1 MKMNILKRIGGTL
14 MLPVIVFV
22 IMMILCYSN
31 GKMYFG
37 TWMMW
42 KTLIVDIAVSVTC
55 ALGIGLQFKSG
66 RFDFSGGAIML
77 VAGILAGNIA
87 RDNGNN
93 VVIMVVLA
101 MVICI
106 ILSLLVAVLYVYGRL
121 PIIIATIGM
130 AMLYEAV
137 TCLLYG
143 GSGVNLVPNMS
154 LRIFATF
161 PYVLI
166 PLILAI
172 AIYGFYSYFTTTG
185 KQAVLLANNQQ
196 SAVNIG
202 INENK
207 NVIISYLFS
216 GILFGLATII
226 WVTKDIHKASFSSLS
241 TVGELFTNILPVFI
255 GLMLVNFCGDTIGTI
270 MGSITLCLL
279 NYGLKAVFS
288 NETGAAI
295 ATVVTGIFILVL
307 NVVSAQGM
315 NWINML
321 KKAFH
326 RREPADSQG

>member
-1 MKMNILKRIGGTL
+1 MKIIKKIGGTL
-14 MLPVIVFV
+14 MLPVGMYV
-22 IMMILCYSN
+22 IMMILCFAN

-37 TWMMW
+37 SWAMW
-42 KTLIVDIAVSVTC
+42 KTLSVDIAVSITC
-55 ALGIGLQFKSG
+55 ALGIGLQFKCG

-77 VAGILAGNIA
+77 IAGILAGNIA
-87 RDNGNN
+87 RDSGNN
-93 VVIMVVLA
+93 VIVMIVLSL
-101 MVICI
+101 VICI
-106 ILSLLVAVLYVYGRL
+106 VLSLAVAFLYVFGRL

-143 GSGVNLVPNMS
+143 GTGVNLVPNMT
-154 LRIFATF
+154 LRLFATF
-161 PYVLI
+161 PAVLI

-172 AIYGFYSYFTTTG
+172 AVYAFYSYFTTTG
-185 KQAVLLANNQQ
+185 KQAILLANNQQ

-226 WVTKDIHKASFSSLS
+226 WLTKSIHGASFSSLT
-241 TVGELFTNILPVFI
+241 TVGELFSNILPVFI
-255 GLMLVNFCGDTIGTI
+255 GLMLMNFCGDTIGII

-288 NETGAAI
+288 NETGSAI
-295 ATVVTGIFILVL
+295 ATIVTGVFILML

-315 NWINML
+315 NWIHMI
-321 KKAFH
+321 KKAFK
-326 RREPADSQG
+326 PKPTT